1 MKNKSKN
8 VVDFINGLHDYIV
21 NNPLLRKNT
30 HLKNES
36 QIQSEIRPIIISY
49 LTKYFQEKNNKN
61 PEEKAIKSFYW
72 EGEEGRKPFVKCPTF
87 SSKNYADFIITCP
100 YNIAVEYKKSKYGS
114 TIKHG
119 IGQSIIHTL
128 CGEYDFVYLL
138 FQDESKDKKIL
149 KSIDFDCE
157 KHIIEKMW
165 ERNNL
170 MIKVI

>member
-8 VVDFINGLHDYIV
+8 VINFMNGLHEYITKS
-21 NNPLLRKNT
+21 PLLRKNT
-30 HLKNES
+30 GLKTES
-36 QIQSEIRPIIISY
+36 EIQSEIRPVIISY
-49 LTKYFQEKNNKN
+49 LTKYFQDKGNKN
-61 PEEKAIKSFYW
+61 PEAKAFKSFYW
-72 EGEEGRKPFVKCPTF
+72 EGEEGRKEFVKHPTF

-114 TIKHG
+114 TVKHG

-138 FQDESKDKKIL
+138 FQDESKDKRIL
-149 KSIDFDCE
+149 KSIDFECE
-157 KHIIEKMW
+157 RYIIEKMW

-170 MIKVI
+170 MIKFI